1 MNGRSCVC
9 RPGLGGQR
17 ECGAGEWLFAIGG
30 LVLAEPQE
38 LTLARRLHIER
49 LRAEG
54 ADRLAAASARGD
66 QARGTQPAQVPAHQ
80 RLRQADVLDEIP
92 DGGRAA
98 GEAPDDAQAVDVGE
112 RLVEQPQLAK
122 VIGLVDDGRERRAD
136 PGG

>member
-1 MNGRSCVC
+1 
-9 RPGLGGQR
+9 LGGQR
-17 ECGAGEWLFAIGG
+17 ERGAGKLLLAIGG
-30 LVLAEPQE
+30 LVLAERQE
-38 LTLARRLHIER
+38 LALARRLHVER

-98 GEAPDDAQAVDVGE
+98 SEAPDDAQTVDVGE
-112 RLVEQPQLAK
+112 RLVEQAQLAK
-122 VIGLVDDGRERRAD
+122 VIGLVDDGRQRRTD

>member
-1 MNGRSCVC
+1 
-9 RPGLGGQR
+9 LGGQGER
-17 ECGAGEWLFAIGG
+17 VAGEWLLAIGG

-38 LTLARRLHIER
+38 LALARRLPVER

-54 ADRLAAASARGD
+54 ADRLAATPARGD
-66 QARGTQPAQVPAHQ
+66 QARGTQPAEVPTHQ

-98 GEAPDDAQAVDVGE
+98 GEATDDAQAVDVGE

-122 VIGLVDDGRERRAD
+122 VIGLVDDGGERRAD
-136 PGG
+136 AGG